1 MHASAINII
10 LSFVAA
16 LVLHEMGHFF
26 AARVCKVRIAEAG
39 FGWGRKLCSVR
50 IRGVDYKLRLFPLG
64 AYVKMDMAVLQRRPL
79 VQQLFVLF
87 AGIAVNSI
95 LASVAWGTFFST
107 LNLALAIGNLLPIY
121 QQDGW
126 KAGMVIC
133 RRVFGRPSPLVE
145 WTFTLS
151 GGLVGLAWLSR
162 SLF

>member
-10 LSFVAA
+10 LSFVVA

-26 AARVCKVRIAEAG
+26 AARICKVRVTEAG
-39 FGWGRKLCSVR
+39 FGWGRKLCGVR
-50 IRGVDYKLRLFPLG
+50 VRGVDYQLRLFPVG
-64 AYVKMDMAVLQRRPL
+64 AYIKMDMADLQRRPL

-87 AGIAVNSI
+87 AGIAVNLV
-95 LASVAWGTFFST
+95 LASIIWGTFFST

-126 KAGMVIC
+126 KGGMVIC

-151 GGLVGLAWLSR
+151 GGLMSLAWLSR